1 MNDAN
6 GTAGVPTAARKG
18 RISTGEALE
27 LLTSADTAEL
37 VGRADEIRRR
47 LHGRRTHFVHSLN
60 INPANVC
67 ENRCELCAFWREPD
81 AADAYVMTL
90 DQVRSRMEEAL
101 GWELTDLHVVG
112 GLTPTLD
119 LAFYESFMRM
129 AKEIL
134 PGVLVQGMTAVEIHY
149 LADCA
154 GLSAAEVLG
163 RLQAAGMDTLS
174 GGGAEVFSQSV
185 RGRICTNKIS
195 AEQWLAVHEQAH
207 AIDMPTNATM
217 LYGHIE
223 GPSDIVDHL
232 ARLRNLQD
240 RTGGFRAFI
249 PLPFHAVG
257 TRLDVDRGPGGYTVA
272 RVVALSRIFLD
283 NFPHVRVLANYTDRK
298 LLGVL
303 THAGVDDIGGT
314 NLAERIARAAG
325 APPTHAFAS
334 TEEMTAFLEDLG
346 LAPVLT
352 DSAYGLAAA
361 VEDKN
366 TSRRDSRGRGWETYS
381 TRTGSEESRDRDT
394 RGAMLPRPL
403 AEACSDEPGP
413 CADTLP
419 PISQGEHASAESVR
433 KHGTAATGNH
443 RPPLSV
449 LAAEA
454 MALAEAGKRISAAQA
469 AALHD
474 EAPLAALAGTA
485 HLARMRAVP
494 GSNVTFVLDRN
505 INITNVCEA
514 GCRFCAFHVAP
525 GSDKGYVLSIEQ
537 MVDKV
542 VEAASMGATQVLL
555 QGGLNP
561 ELDLGF
567 YERMFEAIK
576 ARADICVHSLS
587 PAEVLYLSRSS
598 GLGLAETLGRL
609 RAAGLD
615 SLPGGGAEILVDAV
629 RVKVSPRK
637 ISADDWFAVMAVAQ
651 EMGMRTTAT
660 MVYGMG
666 ETTAQRIEHMIRVR
680 DLQDRTGGFT
690 AFIPWSLQSNRT
702 ELSYRPQTGVDYLRV
717 VATARLV
724 LDNIPHIQAGWVTEG
739 PDVAQ
744 LALVC
749 GADDFGGILMEE
761 RVVRATGVS
770 YAVTADEVISL
781 IRETGMTPV
790 QRTTQ
795 YEPVLMTTD
804 R

>member
-1 MNDAN
+1 MNDVN
-6 GTAGVPTAARKG
+6 GTTDAQAAIRQG

-37 VGRADEIRRR
+37 IGRADEIRRR

-60 INPANVC
+60 INPTNVC

-81 AADAYVMTL
+81 ARDAYVMTL
-90 DQVRSRMEEAL
+90 DQARARMEEAL
-101 GWELTDLHVVG
+101 GWELTDLHIVG
-112 GLTPTLD
+112 GLTPRLD

-134 PGVLVQGMTAVEIHY
+134 PGVLIQGMTAVEIHY
-149 LADCA
+149 LAERA
-154 GLSAAEVLG
+154 GLGVADVLA
-163 RLQAAGMDTLS
+163 RLMAAGMGTLS
-174 GGGAEVFSQSV
+174 GGGAEVFSSSI
-185 RGRICTNKIS
+185 RGRICPNKIS
-195 AEQWLAVHEQAH
+195 ADRWLAVHEQAH
-207 AIDMPTNATM
+207 AIGLPTNATM

-223 GPSDIVDHL
+223 APADIIDHL
-232 ARLRNLQD
+232 ARLRDLQD
-240 RTGGFRAFI
+240 HTGGFRAFI
-249 PLPFHAVG
+249 PLPFHAGG
-257 TRLDVDRGPGGYTVA
+257 TRLNVHRGPGGYTVA

-283 NFPHVRVLANYTDRK
+283 NFPHVRVLANYTDLK

-314 NLAERIARAAG
+314 SLAERIARAAG
-325 APPTHAFAS
+325 ALPTHAFTS

-346 LAPVLT
+346 LEPVLT
-352 DSAYGLAAA
+352 NSAYGRPTGVSPVDVSSSSAA
-361 VEDKN
+361 V
-366 TSRRDSRGRGWETYS
+366 
-381 TRTGSEESRDRDT
+381 
-394 RGAMLPRPL
+394 
-403 AEACSDEPGP
+403 
-413 CADTLP
+413 
-419 PISQGEHASAESVR
+419 ASAT
-433 KHGTAATGNH
+433 HGQDARATHGQDGH
-443 RPPLSV
+443 AT
-449 LAAEA
+449 AAEA
-454 MALAEAGKRISAAQA
+454 LELAEAGERISPAQA

-474 EAPLAALAGTA
+474 EAPLAALAGAA
-485 HLARMRAVP
+485 HRARMRAVP
-494 GSNVTFVLDRN
+494 GRNVTFVLDRN

-514 GCRFCAFHVAP
+514 GCRFCAFHVPP

-537 MVDKV
+537 IVDKV
-542 VEAASMGATQVLL
+542 VEAVSLGATQVLL

-567 YERMFEAIK
+567 YERMLAAIK
-576 ARADICVHSLS
+576 ASADICVHSLS
-587 PAEVLYLSRSS
+587 PAEVQYLARRS
-598 GLGLAETLGRL
+598 GLGLAETLHRL
-609 RAAGLD
+609 RGAGLD

-629 RVKVSPRK
+629 RARVSPRK

-660 MVYGMG
+660 MVYGLG

-690 AFIPWSLQSNRT
+690 AFIPWSLQTNRT

-770 YAVTADEVISL
+770 YAVSADEVISL
-781 IRETGMTPV
+781 IRETGMTPI

-795 YEPVLMTTD
+795 YEPVRTC
-804 R
+804 

>member
-1 MNDAN
+1 MTDN
-6 GTAGVPTAARKG
+6 
-18 RISTGEALE
+18 RITPAEAVE
-27 LLTSADTAEL
+27 LLKNAPTAEL
-37 VGRADEIRRR
+37 IGRADEIRRR

-60 INPANVC
+60 INPTNIC

-81 AADAYVMTL
+81 SPEAYVMTL
-90 DQVRSRMEEAL
+90 DQARSRMEEAL

-112 GLTPTLD
+112 GLTPRLD

-149 LADCA
+149 LADRA
-154 GLSAAEVLG
+154 GLSVAEVLG
-163 RLQAAGMDTLS
+163 RLQAAGMGTLS

-185 RGRICTNKIS
+185 RGRICPNKIS

-207 AIDMPTNATM
+207 AIGLPTNATM

-223 GPSDIVDHL
+223 TPDDIVDHL
-232 ARLRNLQD
+232 ARLRDLQD

-249 PLPFHAVG
+249 PLPFHAG
-257 TRLDVDRGPGGYTVA
+257 GSRLGVHRGPGGYMVA

-314 NLAERIARAAG
+314 SLSERIARAAG

-352 DSAYGLAAA
+352 DSAYGRSMGILPMSPAGILPADVSSSSSVAA
-361 VEDKN
+361 V
-366 TSRRDSRGRGWETYS
+366 
-381 TRTGSEESRDRDT
+381 
-394 RGAMLPRPL
+394 
-403 AEACSDEPGP
+403 
-413 CADTLP
+413 
-419 PISQGEHASAESVR
+419 ASAT
-433 KHGTAATGNH
+433 HGQDARATHGQDARATH
-443 RPPLSV
+443 GQDARV
-449 LAAEA
+449 THGQDARATHGQDGHATVAKA
-454 MALAEAGKRISAAQA
+454 MELAEAGKRISARQA

-474 EAPLAALAGTA
+474 EAPLCALAQAA
-485 HLARMRAVP
+485 HRARLRAVP
-494 GSNVTFVLDRN
+494 GQNVTFVLDRN

-537 MVDKV
+537 IVDKV
-542 VEAASMGATQVLL
+542 VEAVSLGATQVLL

-561 ELDLGF
+561 DLDLGF
-567 YERMFEAIK
+567 YERMLSSIK

-587 PAEVLYLSRSS
+587 PAEVLYLSRRS
-598 GLGLAETLGRL
+598 GLGLAETLHRL

-629 RVKVSPRK
+629 RARVSPRK
-637 ISADDWFAVMAVAQ
+637 ISADDWFAVMAAAQ

-660 MVYGMG
+660 MVYGLG
-666 ETTAQRIEHMIRVR
+666 ETTAQLIEHMIRVR

-690 AFIPWSLQSNRT
+690 AFIPWSLQANRT
-702 ELSYRPQTGVDYLRV
+702 ELSYRPRTGVDYLRV

-724 LDNIPHIQAGWVTEG
+724 LDNVPHIQAGWVTEG

-761 RVVRATGVS
+761 SVVRATGVS
-770 YAVTADEVISL
+770 YAVSADEVISL
-781 IRETGMTPV
+781 IREAGMTPV

-795 YEPVLMTTD
+795 YIPVADSKPQRMTGGATSRPAD
-804 R
+804 GR

>member
-1 MNDAN
+1 
-6 GTAGVPTAARKG
+6 
-18 RISTGEALE
+18 
-27 LLTSADTAEL
+27 
-37 VGRADEIRRR
+37 
-47 LHGRRTHFVHSLN
+47 
-60 INPANVC
+60 
-67 ENRCELCAFWREPD
+67 
-81 AADAYVMTL
+81 
-90 DQVRSRMEEAL
+90 MEEAV

-112 GLTPTLD
+112 GLTPGLD

-149 LADCA
+149 LAGRA
-154 GLSAAEVLG
+154 GLSVAEVLG
-163 RLQAAGMDTLS
+163 RLQAAGMCTLS
-174 GGGAEVFSQSV
+174 GGGAEIFSPGI
-185 RGRICTNKIS
+185 RGRICPNKIS
-195 AEQWLAVHEQAH
+195 AQQWLAVHEQAH
-207 AIDMPTNATM
+207 AIGLPTNATM

-223 GPSDIVDHL
+223 TPADIIDHL
-232 ARLRNLQD
+232 ARLRELQD

-249 PLPFHAVG
+249 PLPFHAG
-257 TRLDVDRGPGGYTVA
+257 GSRLGVHRGPGGYTVA

-283 NFPHVRVLANYTDRK
+283 NFPHIRMLANYTGRK

-314 NLAERIARAAG
+314 SLSERIARSAG

-352 DSAYGLAAA
+352 NSAYGEIADCGMRIA
-361 VEDKN
+361 
-366 TSRRDSRGRGWETYS
+366 DSPSPSQLE
-381 TRTGSEESRDRDT
+381 TGSFI
-394 RGAMLPRPL
+394 
-403 AEACSDEPGP
+403 
-413 CADTLP
+413 LP
-419 PISQGEHASAESVR
+419 PKDKRSRLPASKDASMAQMSA
-433 KHGTAATGNH
+433 G
-443 RPPLSV
+443 LSA

-454 MALAEAGKRISAAQA
+454 MELAEAGKRISARQA

-474 EAPLAALAGTA
+474 EAPLAALAGAA
-485 HLARMRAVP
+485 HRARLRAVP
-494 GSNVTFVLDRN
+494 GRNVTFVLDRN

-537 MVDKV
+537 IVDKV
-542 VEAASMGATQVLL
+542 VEAVSLGATQVLL

-561 ELDLGF
+561 DLDLSF
-567 YERMFEAIK
+567 YERMLSSIK

-587 PAEVLYLSRSS
+587 PAEVLYLSRRS
-598 GLGLAETLGRL
+598 GLGLAETLHRL

-629 RVKVSPRK
+629 RARVSPRK
-637 ISADDWFAVMAVAQ
+637 ISADDWFAVMAAAQ

-660 MVYGMG
+660 MVYGLG

-690 AFIPWSLQSNRT
+690 AFIPWSLQANRT
-702 ELSYRPQTGVDYLRV
+702 ELSYRPRTGVDYLRV

-724 LDNIPHIQAGWVTEG
+724 LDNVPHIQAGWVTEG

-761 RVVRATGVS
+761 SVVRATGVS

-795 YEPVLMTTD
+795 YMPVADSKPQRMPGGAISRPAD
-804 R
+804 GR

>member
-1 MNDAN
+1 M
-6 GTAGVPTAARKG
+6 
-18 RISTGEALE
+18 
-27 LLTSADTAEL
+27 LTSADTAEL
-37 VGRADEIRRR
+37 IGRADEIRRR

-60 INPANVC
+60 INPTNIC

-81 AADAYVMTL
+81 SPEAYVMTI
-90 DQVRSRMEEAL
+90 DQARSRMEEAV

-112 GLTPTLD
+112 GLTPGLD

-129 AKEIL
+129 AKAIL

-149 LADCA
+149 LADRA
-154 GLSAAEVLG
+154 GLSVAEVLG
-163 RLQAAGMDTLS
+163 RLQAAGMCTLS
-174 GGGAEVFSQSV
+174 GGGAEVFSPSI
-185 RGRICTNKIS
+185 RGLICPNKIS
-195 AEQWLAVHEQAH
+195 AQQWLAVHEQAH
-207 AIDMPTNATM
+207 AIGLPTNATM

-223 GPSDIVDHL
+223 APADIVDHL
-232 ARLRNLQD
+232 ARLRELQD

-249 PLPFHAVG
+249 PLPFHASG
-257 TRLDVDRGPGGYTVA
+257 SRLGVHRGPGGYTVA

-283 NFPHVRVLANYTDRK
+283 NFPHVRVLANYTGRK

-314 NLAERIARAAG
+314 SLAERIARAAG

-352 DSAYGLAAA
+352 NSAYGRSMGILPMSPAGILPADA
-361 VEDKN
+361 SSSFSSSSPTHGQDARATHGQDGHATHGQDARATHGQDGHATHGQDGHATHGQDGHATVAK
-366 TSRRDSRGRGWETYS
+366 
-381 TRTGSEESRDRDT
+381 
-394 RGAMLPRPL
+394 AM
-403 AEACSDEPGP
+403 E
-413 CADTLP
+413 
-419 PISQGEHASAESVR
+419 
-433 KHGTAATGNH
+433 
-443 RPPLSV
+443 
-449 LAAEA
+449 
-454 MALAEAGKRISAAQA
+454 LAEAGKRISAAQA

-474 EAPLAALAGTA
+474 EAPLAALAQAA
-485 HLARMRAVP
+485 HRARLRAVP
-494 GSNVTFVLDRN
+494 GRGVTFVLDRN

-514 GCRFCAFHVAP
+514 GCRFCAFHVPP
-525 GSDKGYVLSIEQ
+525 GSDDGYVLSIEQ
-537 MVDKV
+537 IVDKV
-542 VEAASMGATQVLL
+542 VEAVSLGATQVLL

-561 ELDLGF
+561 DLDLGF
-567 YERMFEAIK
+567 YERMLSSIK
-576 ARADICVHSLS
+576 ARADVCLHSLS
-587 PAEVLYLSRSS
+587 PAEVLYLSRRS
-598 GLGLAETLGRL
+598 GLGLAQTLHRL

-629 RVKVSPRK
+629 RARVSPRK
-637 ISADDWFAVMAVAQ
+637 ISADDWFAVMAAAQ

-660 MVYGMG
+660 MVYGLG
-666 ETTAQRIEHMIRVR
+666 ETTAQRIEHMRRIR

-690 AFIPWSLQSNRT
+690 AFIPWSLQANRT
-702 ELSYRPQTGVDYLRV
+702 ELSYRPRTGVDYLRV

-761 RVVRATGVS
+761 SVVRATGVS
-770 YAVTADEVISL
+770 YAMSADEVVSL
-781 IRETGMTPV
+781 IREAGMTPV

-795 YEPVLMTTD
+795 YIPVADSKPQRTTGGATSRPAD
-804 R
+804 GR